1 MRNYKSNIN
10 KLYLIKIAKWFMLYM
25 PIIVPFYKAN
35 DLGMHQ
41 LLILQSIYSVSIVL
55 LEIPSGYFAD
65 VLGRKNTII
74 IGSILGFL
82 GFLTYSISYGFVG
95 FLIAEVILGFGQS
108 FISGSDSAMLYDTLK
123 EAEKEKEYSK
133 YEGRVISMG
142 NIAEA
147 AAAIIGS
154 LLTIISIRTPYYFQ
168 TGIAFIAIPAA
179 FLLYEP
185 HRMELKNKMNFKDV
199 LGIVKYAL
207 VDNKTLKWNIIYS
220 SIIGA
225 STLTM
230 AYFAQAYFIEAG
242 IQVTNF
248 GYIWATLNVSVAI
261 SALYAYKL
269 EKKYGQIKLSFMIIS
284 FISLIYILTS
294 QFISVWALS
303 FIFIF
308 YLVRGIATPIL
319 KDYINRLC
327 ESNVRATVLSI
338 RNFVIRIIFAG
349 ISPLLGYLNDIY
361 SLSTAL
367 LTAGITFL
375 VLSMITLGGLKI
387 ALKKFDYTSSK

>member
-10 KLYLIKIAKWFMLYM
+10 KLYFIKTAKWFMLYM

-35 DLGMHQ
+35 DLGMRE
-41 LLILQSIYSVSIVL
+41 LLVLQAIYSISIVV

-74 IGSILGFL
+74 IGSILGFF
-82 GFLTYSISYGFVG
+82 GFLTYSLSYGFVG
-95 FLIAEVILGFGQS
+95 FLIAEVILGLGQS

-123 EAEKEKEYSK
+123 EVKKEKEYSK
-133 YEGRVISMG
+133 YEGRVISVG

-147 AAAIIGS
+147 AAAILGS

-185 HRMELKNKMNFKDV
+185 NRQELMGKMSFKEV
-199 LGIVKYAL
+199 LGIVKHSL
-207 VDNKTLKWNIIYS
+207 IDHKILRWNIIYS

-230 AYFAQAYFIEAG
+230 AYFAQAYCIEAE
-242 IQVTNF
+242 IKVSNF
-248 GYIWATLNVSVAI
+248 GYIWAVLNVSVAI

-269 EKKYGQIKLSFMIIS
+269 DKKLGQIKLSFFIITG
-284 FISLIYILTS
+284 ISLGYAVTS
-294 QFISVWALS
+294 QFISIWGLGM
-303 FIFIF
+303 IFIF
-308 YLVRGIATPIL
+308 YLIRGIATPVL

-338 RNFVIRIIFAG
+338 RNFVIRIIFAV
-349 ISPLLGYLNDIY
+349 ISPLLGYLNDKIN
-361 SLSTAL
+361 LSTAL
-367 LTAGITFL
+367 LSAGITFF
-375 VLSMITLGGLKI
+375 VLSLITLGSLKI
-387 ALKKFDYTSSK
+387 ALKKNS